1 VYVSAEIYSPQWVR
15 IRVLGTLVLA
25 GLLGWG
31 VCAPLAG
38 AAHSVPSPSTVVS
51 ASVSQSAAQIVW
63 KVKLSAP
70 FSPVQMKHD
79 RRSLCLLVERPANA
93 SVSGLLCVIP
103 PRTGRTSPRLVY
115 QQANHGVAGRA
126 HVVSATVTRP
136 SARQLTASF
145 TPSAY
150 GSTTYG
156 SFRWQVRTTL
166 RPPACTPVKP
176 NAVGCVALFPATS
189 KVAKLHTPRLVGCV
203 PSGPDY
209 VTNGSRSVH
218 QIALTFDDGPWY
230 DTPQFLDILEHYQV
244 PATFFQIG
252 EQVPV
257 YGGAG
262 GAVDRRILADGD
274 MIGDHTW
281 NHADVS
287 IGGSFAAGEITQAAN
302 AIKAATGFAPCLFRA
317 PGGAVSG
324 GLESEA
330 RSMGF
335 TTIEWDVD
343 PRDWATPGTASI
355 YHTVTTTARNGSI
368 ILQHDGGGNR
378 SQTLAAL
385 PQEIEFF
392 KRQGYKFVTVTQMLG
407 QRLLYK

>member
-1 VYVSAEIYSPQWVR
+1 MRA
-15 IRVLGTLVLA
+15 LGILVA
-25 GLLGWG
+25 SGLLGWAI
-31 VCAPLAG
+31 CAPLAG
-38 AAHSVPSPSTVVS
+38 ASRSAPQPSTVVS
-51 ASVSQSAAQIVW
+51 ASVSQSAQQVVW
-63 KVKLSAP
+63 KVKLSVP
-70 FSPVQMKHD
+70 VSPAQMKRAH
-79 RRSLCLLVERPANA
+79 RSLCLLLERPANA
-93 SVSGLLCVIP
+93 SVSSLLCVIP
-103 PRTGRTSPRLVY
+103 PRTGHPSPRLVY
-115 QQANHGVAGRA
+115 QPVQHGVAGRA
-126 HVVSATVTRP
+126 RVVPATVTRP
-136 SARQLTASF
+136 STRELTASF

-150 GSTTYG
+150 GSAAYD
-156 SFRWQVRTTL
+156 SLRWQVRTTL
-166 RPPACTPVKP
+166 RPPACTPAKP
-176 NAVGCVALFPATS
+176 SAAGCLALFPA
-189 KVAKLHTPRLVGCV
+189 KPQLAPLHTPQLVGCV
-203 PSGPDY
+203 PSGPNY

-230 DTPQFLDILEHYQV
+230 DTPQFLDILEHYKV

-262 GAVDRRILADGD
+262 GGVLRRMLADGD

-281 NHADVS
+281 NHANVS
-287 IGGSFAAGEITQAAN
+287 GGGSFAAGEIAQTAH
-302 AIKAATGFAPCLFRA
+302 AIKAATGFQPCLFRA
-317 PGGAVSG
+317 PGGAVSS
-324 GLESEA
+324 GLEAVA

-355 YHTVTTTARNGSI
+355 YHTVISTAHNGSI

-385 PQEIEFF
+385 PQEIETF
-392 KRQGYKFVTVTQMLG
+392 KREGYRFVTVTQMLG

>member
-1 VYVSAEIYSPQWVR
+1 MA
-15 IRVLGTLVLA
+15 A
-25 GLLGWG
+25 ALLGW
-31 VCAPLAG
+31 VICAPLAG
-38 AAHSVPSPSTVVS
+38 ASAPAPAPSTVTG
-51 ASVSQSAAQIVW
+51 ASVSQSAQQIVW

-70 FSPVQMKHD
+70 FSPAQMKHD
-79 RRSLCLLVERPANA
+79 RRSLCLLIERPADA
-93 SVSGLLCVIP
+93 AVSGLLCVIA
-103 PRTGRTSPRLVY
+103 PRGGRTSPRLVY
-115 QQANHGVAGRA
+115 QQVSHGVAGPARI
-126 HVVSATVTRP
+126 VSATVTRP
-136 SARQLTASF
+136 SSRELTASF
-145 TPSAY
+145 TPSVY
-150 GSTTYG
+150 GSSTYVP
-156 SFRWQVRTTL
+156 FRWQVRTAL
-166 RPPACTPVKP
+166 RLPACTPVKP
-176 NAVGCVALFPATS
+176 NAVGCVALFPAKS
-189 KVAKLHTPRLVGCV
+189 QLVRLHTPQPVGCV

-230 DTPQFLDILEHYQV
+230 DTPQFLDILERYGVH
-244 PATFFQIG
+244 ATFFQIG

-257 YGGAG
+257 YGGRG
-262 GAVDRRILADGD
+262 GAVERRILADGD

-287 IGGSFAAGEITQAAN
+287 GGGSFAAGEIAQAAH

-343 PRDWATPGTASI
+343 PRDWATPGAASI
-355 YHTVTTTARNGSI
+355 YHTVTSTAHNGSI
-368 ILQHDGGGNR
+368 VLQHDGGGNR

-385 PQEIEFF
+385 PQEIQFF
-392 KRQGYKFVTVTQMLG
+392 QRQGYRFVTVTEMLG
-407 QRLLYK
+407 QRLLYR